1 MKDIRNTSSDRWR
14 NSLIIGRCCELI
26 VVKGVSWNN
35 MLKSCVHVEI
45 MEEENLVKSM
55 YREGVDG
62 EKEEDL

>member
-1 MKDIRNTSSDRWR
+1 
-14 NSLIIGRCCELI
+14 
-26 VVKGVSWNN
+26 